1 MKNKMIFL
9 VILLVVAI
17 VTVAVALF
25 LAFGDIKDRNV
36 LTAQINAIGQD
47 GEIDMNIASTG
58 EYAVIEKQVKEDCQ
72 TYYDAI
78 DKLKEN
84 FETISK
90 IDVINLENYKN
101 DGPEFNESLGKLKSL
116 KEENEQLIQALDD
129 LTNDIKLNQKA
140 DGLGLSSR
148 NRKLYMSIIETLNL
162 KANTEKEKSENEKF
176 ESYLDS
182 LIDILSYLKDN
193 GNQWFIENDALKSQ
207 SQEFI
212 DTYNKKVEEMKSK
225 I

>member
-1 MKNKMIFL
+1 M
-9 VILLVVAI
+9 
-17 VTVAVALF
+17 
-25 LAFGDIKDRNV
+25 
-36 LTAQINAIGQD
+36 
-47 GEIDMNIASTG
+47 
-58 EYAVIEKQVKEDCQ
+58 
-72 TYYDAI
+72 
-78 DKLKEN
+78 
-84 FETISK
+84 
-90 IDVINLENYKN
+90 ENYKN

-148 NRKLYMSIIETLNL
+148 NRKLYMSIIEILNL
-162 KANTEKEKSENEKF
+162 KANTETEKSENEKF

>member
-47 GEIDMNIASTG
+47 GEIDMNIVSTG

-148 NRKLYMSIIETLNL
+148 NRKLYMSIIEILNL
-162 KANTEKEKSENEKF
+162 KANTETEKSENEKF

>member
-101 DGPEFNESLGKLKSL
+101 DGPEFNESLGKLRSL

-148 NRKLYMSIIETLNL
+148 NRKLYMSIIEILNL

>member
-47 GEIDMNIASTG
+47 GEIDMNIVSTG

-101 DGPEFNESLGKLKSL
+101 DGPEFNESLGKLKLL

-148 NRKLYMSIIETLNL
+148 NRKLYMSIIEILNL
-162 KANTEKEKSENEKF
+162 KANTETEKSENEKF

>member
-101 DGPEFNESLGKLKSL
+101 DGPEFNESLGKLNSL

-148 NRKLYMSIIETLNL
+148 NRKLYMSIIEILNL
-162 KANTEKEKSENEKF
+162 KANTETEKSENEKF

>member
-47 GEIDMNIASTG
+47 GEIDMNIVSTG

-90 IDVINLENYKN
+90 IDVINWK
-101 DGPEFNESLGKLKSL
+101 
-116 KEENEQLIQALDD
+116 I
-129 LTNDIKLNQKA
+129 IKMTDQ
-140 DGLGLSSR
+140 
-148 NRKLYMSIIETLNL
+148 NL
-162 KANTEKEKSENEKF
+162 MNH
-176 ESYLDS
+176 
-182 LIDILSYLKDN
+182 
-193 GNQWFIENDALKSQ
+193 
-207 SQEFI
+207 
-212 DTYNKKVEEMKSK
+212 
-225 I
+225 

>member
-101 DGPEFNESLGKLKSL
+101 DGPEFNESLGKLRSL

>member
-9 VILLVVAI
+9 IILLVVAI

-36 LTAQINAIGQD
+36 LTAQINAIGPD
-47 GEIDMNIASTG
+47 GDIDMNIASTG
-58 EYAVIEKQVKEDCQ
+58 EYAVIEKQVKEDCKI
-72 TYYDAI
+72 YYDAI
-78 DKLKEN
+78 DKLIEN
-84 FETISK
+84 FDIISK
-90 IDVINLENYKN
+90 TNVINIENYKN
-101 DGPEFNESLGKLKSL
+101 DGPEFNESLGKLNSL
-116 KEENEQLIQALDD
+116 KEENEQLMQSLED
-129 LTNDIKLNQKA
+129 LIDDIKLNQKA

-148 NRKLYMSIIETLNL
+148 NRKLYMNIIEIL
-162 KANTEKEKSENEKF
+162 KLKENIELKKGENEKF
-176 ESYLDS
+176 EAYLDS
-182 LIDILSYLKDN
+182 LIDVLSYLKDN